1 MRSKTSLS
9 AIGWTLLQWA
19 VWRFKLNIISLLD
32 LCTWTGRFIVHR
44 RLLYNIATPKIS
56 RWKHYKRL
64 PSVEWPRP
72 GWLCTPGW
80 TSTWSKP
87 LPPSLLVEAA
97 VLLLVLLLPS
107 STSAAPAIVAEPC
120 VHLLQ
125 QSSAA
130 KNQARMPKKLK

>member
-1 MRSKTSLS
+1 M
-9 AIGWTLLQWA
+9 G
-19 VWRFKLNIISLLD
+19 
-32 LCTWTGRFIVHR
+32 
-44 RLLYNIATPKIS
+44 
-56 RWKHYKRL
+56 

-107 STSAAPAIVAEPC
+107 TTSAAPAIVAEPC

-130 KNQARMPKKLK
+130 KNQARMPKKLNTLTWIQLNQETESQPQSAVKFSF